1 MLTKKARPNTNDG
14 GNVIMLSVYKQIRH
28 RLNEWQKDLKDEE
41 VELKQVNKEANNFIQ
56 VTPQARLLMANC
68 NTYLLPPTK

>member
-1 MLTKKARPNTNDG
+1 MLNKKARPNTNDG

-41 VELKQVNKEANNFIQ
+41 V
-56 VTPQARLLMANC
+56 
-68 NTYLLPPTK
+68 